1 MHCHSSWLSIS
12 VRNGWKGSPATP
24 WPLPAPFCAG
34 QELGLDSIAQQ
45 SEMFFE
51 AISTKLWPL
60 AYYAYY
66 LLYVIY
72 TFCFRQTTS
81 EIFCLPCAHRGHD
94 TLGHSQLLWPHLLHS
109 RRCWPSHSAATMRVC
124 LTTCAIRLWMSW
136 IILTFRKVFWGHSN
150 ALELIRSIFKQDRNS
165 PRQRKQSRLPEG
177 AGNWPEGPEGGLL
190 FKPSEASH
198 SANSKDSN
206 MKPSAVPARILAT
219 LSPVFSQIMIS
230 DSRAL

>member
-1 MHCHSSWLSIS
+1 
-12 VRNGWKGSPATP
+12 
-24 WPLPAPFCAG
+24 
-34 QELGLDSIAQQ
+34 
-45 SEMFFE
+45 MFFE

-94 TLGHSQLLWPHLLHS
+94 TLGHSQLLWPHLLRS

-190 FKPSEASH
+190 FKPNLQPCLQGFLQLFHLCSPRLWYPTVGH
-198 SANSKDSN
+198 FIRKF
-206 MKPSAVPARILAT
+206 VPLLLLLLMPEHLHFTVLPKHVLR
-219 LSPVFSQIMIS
+219 
-230 DSRAL
+230 RALSRSAPFHQLQQPAKNRCRVAGKIDES